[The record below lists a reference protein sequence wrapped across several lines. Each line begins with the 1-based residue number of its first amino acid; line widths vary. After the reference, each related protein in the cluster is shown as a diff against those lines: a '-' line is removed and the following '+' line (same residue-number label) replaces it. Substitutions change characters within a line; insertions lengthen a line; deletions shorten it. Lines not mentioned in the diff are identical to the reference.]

1 MHSEGKLRNSFP
13 FNRHLIKIIVIYRLA
28 MKHHPDRF
36 TNPEEKKAAKTKFQS
51 ISSAYSVLRD
61 GMIKELLIVPID

>member
-1 MHSEGKLRNSFP
+1 MR
-13 FNRHLIKIIVIYRLA
+13 
-28 MKHHPDRF
+28 HHPDRF

-61 GMIKELLIVPID
+61 GMIKELLLVPIDQLY

>member
-1 MHSEGKLRNSFP
+1 
-13 FNRHLIKIIVIYRLA
+13 

-36 TNPEEKKAAKTKFQS
+36 TNPEEKKAAKVKFQS

-61 GMIKELLIVPID
+61 GKIKANVLL